1 MKNTLFLIDD
11 HPVIIDAVKGWIQ
24 ENSEWKVTGT
34 ACNGEEALSALSK
47 FSEQELPEIII
58 FDIQLKEGQ
67 SFELI
72 RTVLARFPVVK
83 AVVYSVYE
91 VTGYAMRA
99 IECGAKGYVSKSVSA
114 EDFFDC
120 LKTVQKGEIYIEKS
134 LDVRIKKTVDAVKFL
149 TNQEK
154 RIFEEIINGS
164 SNAEIAEKLE
174 IGSHTTEVYV
184 SRIYKKLGVNYRE
197 DLIQKYK

>member
-11 HPVIIDAVKGWIQ
+11 HPIIIDAIKGWIQ
-24 ENSEWKVTGT
+24 ENSEWKVIGSV
-34 ACNGEEALSALSK
+34 GSSEDALKKLSE
-47 FSEQELPEIII
+47 FSKNELPEIVI

-72 RTVLARFPVVK
+72 KTVLEKYAEIK

-91 VTGYAMRA
+91 VTGYAMCA
-99 IECGAKGYVSKSVSA
+99 FECGAKGYVSKSVSA
-114 EDFFDC
+114 QEFFEC
-120 LKTVQKGEIYIEKS
+120 LKTVQNGETYIQKE
-134 LDVRIKKTVDAVKFL
+134 LDNKVTKTVNAVKFL
-149 TNQEK
+149 TKQER

-164 SNAEIAEKLE
+164 SNADIAEKLG
-174 IGSHTTEVYV
+174 IGFHTTEVYV
-184 SRIYKKLGVNYRE
+184 SRVYKKLGANYRE

>member
-11 HPVIIDAVKGWIQ
+11 HPIIINAIKGWIQ

-34 ACNGEEALSALSK
+34 VSSSEEALDELSK
-47 FSEQELPEIII
+47 FSKNELPEIVI

-72 RTVLARFPVVK
+72 KTVLAKYPEIK

-99 IECGAKGYVSKSVSA
+99 FECGAKGYISKSVSA
-114 EDFFDC
+114 DEFFEC
-120 LKTVQKGEIYIEKS
+120 LKTVQNGENYVQKE
-134 LDVRIKKTVDAVKFL
+134 LDNKVTKTVDAIKFL
-149 TNQEK
+149 TNQE
-154 RIFEEIINGS
+154 RRVFEEIINGS
-164 SNAEIAEKLE
+164 SNADIAEKLG
-174 IGSHTTEVYV
+174 IGFHTTEVYV
-184 SRIYKKLGVNYRE
+184 SRIYKKLGVSYRE